1 MKRRWTIAL
10 RCLPLCL
17 LAVVLWREKPWT
29 VALSATAPW
38 AVTASILL
46 NLAVFLP
53 LKAARWRVALIE
65 PPPYRQVLA
74 ATIEGLLASIA
85 IGFGS
90 GDMVRSARLR
100 RPGGLP
106 EANQIAVDYASS
118 LAERGAEVFA
128 LGILVFAAA
137 LVTDLGALALALSG
151 LAVAGYLAV
160 LAVVFA
166 LIATACGSSNPLG
179 GGEISGDLKSIKVG
193 SADFTES
200 KIIAELYA
208 QALEANGF
216 TVTRQ
221 FGIGS
226 RETYIPAVQDHSI
239 DLIPEYT
246 GNLLQYFD
254 KETPATTPDA
264 VLLGLLKTLP
274 GDLSILYPSP
284 AEDKDTLAV
293 TGATAQRLNLKSIA
307 DLATHSAE
315 VKVGAPSEFQT
326 RVTGL
331 VGLKDKYGLD
341 IAPANFIAISDGGG
355 PATVKALTGN
365 TVTSANI
372 FSTSPSI
379 EQNKLVVLEDP
390 KNVFLAANVV
400 PLVASQKMSNELKSV
415 LDAVSAKLTTEALI
429 DLNTSVE
436 GNKGIDPDEAAEKWI
451 KDNGFDKPVQK

>member
-1 MKRRWTIAL
+1 MSSGMSKTRRRYL
-10 RCLPLCL
+10 
-17 LAVVLWREKPWT
+17 
-29 VALSATAPW
+29 
-38 AVTASILL
+38 
-46 NLAVFLP
+46 
-53 LKAARWRVALIE
+53 
-65 PPPYRQVLA
+65 
-74 ATIEGLLASIA
+74 
-85 IGFGS
+85 
-90 GDMVRSARLR
+90 
-100 RPGGLP
+100 
-106 EANQIAVDYASS
+106 
-118 LAERGAEVFA
+118 
-128 LGILVFAAA
+128 A
-137 LVTDLGALALALSG
+137 LVT
-151 LAVAGYLAV
+151 AV
-160 LAVVFA
+160 LALVTA
-166 LIATACGSSNPLG
+166 ACGSSNPLG

-208 QALEANGF
+208 QALETNGF

-254 KETPATTPDA
+254 KETTATTPDA
-264 VLLGLLKTLP
+264 VLLGLLKALP

-284 AEDKDTLAV
+284 AED
-293 TGATAQRLNLKSIA
+293 
-307 DLATHSAE
+307 
-315 VKVGAPSEFQT
+315 KVGAPSEFQT

-331 VGLKDKYGLD
+331 VGLKEKYGLD

-355 PATVKALTGN
+355 PATVKALIEN
-365 TVTSANI
+365 VVTAANI

-400 PLVASQKMSNELKSV
+400 PLVASQKMSNQLKTV

-429 DLNTSVE
+429 DMNTAVE
-436 GNKGIDPDEAAEKWI
+436 GNQGIDPDEAAKKWI
-451 KDNGFDKPVQK
+451 KANGFDKPVQK